1 MVAAQMITQKRIA
14 RMTFSVTSSI
24 ETERSAFGAVRKVMG
39 AVFSMTR
46 NSRKI
51 MAIFWKEDAQIY
63 WIHKKASPAVK
74 QERRK
79 AVRAAAL
86 KLGARPSSS

>member
-1 MVAAQMITQKRIA
+1 MTAVQMITQKRIA

-51 MAIFWKEDAQIY
+51 MAIFWKEDAQI
-63 WIHKKASPAVK
+63 IALTKKPPPLRS
-74 QERRK
+74 
-79 AVRAAAL
+79 
-86 KLGARPSSS
+86 G

>member
-1 MVAAQMITQKRIA
+1 MTAVQMITQKRIA

-24 ETERSAFGAVRKVMG
+24 ATERSAFGAVRKVMG

-51 MAIFWKEDAQIY
+51 MAIFWKEDAQI
-63 WIHKKASPAVK
+63 IALTKKPPP
-74 QERRK
+74 
-79 AVRAAAL
+79 L
-86 KLGARPSSS
+86 